1 MKGASDKVDMM
12 MIRRFLLLA
21 LVLLLGGCVTKAP
34 KPDNPY
40 FAPIPAQSYQTV
52 PAANGS
58 IYQAATSVDLY
69 GAGRAY
75 RVGDV
80 ITVTLSEKTQSSKTA
95 KTDVDKSN
103 ELSLPQPELFGRG
116 ISAFGNPLSLSAQTD
131 SAFASEGTSDMSNS
145 LSGSITVTVHE
156 VRPNGILL
164 VKGEKWLTLNQG
176 DEYIRVSGMVR
187 ARDIE
192 ANNTVSSTKLADAR
206 IAYSGTGAVHD
217 SNVMGWLG
225 KFFIS
230 PFWLF

>member
-1 MKGASDKVDMM
+1 MTQAMM
-12 MIRRFLLLA
+12 MTRRLLLVA
-21 LVLLLGGCVTKAP
+21 LVLVLGGCVTKAP

-40 FAPIPAQSYQTV
+40 FAPIPAQSYETV
-52 PAANGS
+52 PPANGS
-58 IYQAATSVDLY
+58 IYQAATSINLY
-69 GAGRAY
+69 GDGRAL

-80 ITVTLSEKTQSSKTA
+80 ITVLLSEKTQSSKSA
-95 KTDVDKSN
+95 STDVDKSN
-103 ELSLPQPELFGRG
+103 QINLPQPQLFGRG
-116 ISAFGNPLSLSAQTD
+116 ISAFGNPLSLSTQSD
-131 SAFASEGTSDMSNS
+131 SAFASEGSSDMSNS

-156 VRPNGILL
+156 VRPNGLLL

-187 ARDIE
+187 ARDVT
-192 ANNTVSSTKLADAR
+192 ADNTVSSTKLADAR

>member
-1 MKGASDKVDMM
+1 MM

-69 GAGRAY
+69 GAGRAH

>member
-1 MKGASDKVDMM
+1 MM
-12 MIRRFLLLA
+12 TFHRLLLLTLA
-21 LVLLLGGCVTKAP
+21 LGLSGCVTKAP

-40 FAPIPAQSYQTV
+40 FAPIPAQAYESV
-52 PAANGS
+52 PPANGS
-58 IYQAATSVDLY
+58 IYQAATSVNLY
-69 GAGRAY
+69 GDGRAL

-80 ITVTLSEKTQSSKTA
+80 ITVLLSEKTQSSKSA

-103 ELSLPQPELFGRG
+103 QLSLPQPELFGRG

-156 VRPNGILL
+156 VRPNGLLL

-187 ARDIE
+187 ARDV
-192 ANNTVSSTKLADAR
+192 AADNTVSSTKLADAR

>member
-1 MKGASDKVDMM
+1 M

>member
-1 MKGASDKVDMM
+1 MM
-12 MIRRFLLLA
+12 TFHRLLLLTLA
-21 LVLLLGGCVTKAP
+21 LGLSGCVTKAP
-34 KPDNPY
+34 KPDSPY
-40 FAPIPAQSYQTV
+40 FAPIPAQAYESV
-52 PAANGS
+52 PPANGS
-58 IYQAATSVDLY
+58 IYQAATSVNLY
-69 GAGRAY
+69 GDGRAL

-80 ITVTLSEKTQSSKTA
+80 ITVLLSEKTQSSKSA

-103 ELSLPQPELFGRG
+103 EISLPQPELFGRG

-131 SAFASEGTSDMSNS
+131 SAFASEGSSDMSNS

-156 VRPNGILL
+156 VRPNGLLL

-187 ARDIE
+187 ARDV
-192 ANNTVSSTKLADAR
+192 AADNTVSSTKLADAR

>member
-1 MKGASDKVDMM
+1 

-176 DEYIRVSGMVR
+176 DEYIRLSGMVR

>member
-1 MKGASDKVDMM
+1 MM

>member
-21 LVLLLGGCVTKAP
+21 PVLLLGGCVTKAP

>member
-1 MKGASDKVDMM
+1 VKGASDKVDMM